1 MLHKLG
7 LNTFYG
13 QSFLADICEMDHE
26 MLPYTATYF
35 EELIR
40 TGKIAK
46 IEPNISLAPPETSH
60 ELIFFETL
68 SIANVLKALMSKFF
82 KES

>member
-26 MLPYTATYF
+26 MLPYTAIYF

-46 IEPNISLAPPETSH
+46 IEPERRL
-60 ELIFFETL
+60 
-68 SIANVLKALMSKFF
+68 V
-82 KES
+82 

>member
-1 MLHKLG
+1 MVIKACA
-7 LNTFYG
+7 N
-13 QSFLADICEMDHE
+13 HE
-26 MLPYTATYF
+26 NVVD
-35 EELIR
+35 
-40 TGKIAK
+40 KIVK

>member
-1 MLHKLG
+1 MLIKACA
-7 LNTFYG
+7 N
-13 QSFLADICEMDHE
+13 HE
-26 MLPYTATYF
+26 NVVD
-35 EELIR
+35 
-40 TGKIAK
+40 KIVK